1 MMIVLV
7 VLVAIALAAGIF
19 IAATWAPE
27 RTVAELQARWAPP
40 PSVFIDVAG
49 MKLHLRDEGP
59 RDDPSPIVLLHG
71 SGSSLHAWEG
81 WVAALKAQR
90 RVITLDLPG
99 FGLTGPSPDGVY
111 TVDNDVRVVIA
122 LLDKLGIERCVLGGN
137 SLGGAVAW
145 RTALAHP
152 SRVDKLILVDA
163 GGYPSHSTSI
173 PLGFRL
179 ARMPVVSWLLQNT
192 LPRFLVVQG
201 MRDVFGDPAKVTPE
215 MVDRA
220 VELTQRE
227 GNRRAFIE
235 RARQRSSAS
244 LAPRIPELR
253 LPTLVMWGGRD
264 RLIPP
269 DDAERFHRDIAGST
283 LAMFDDL
290 GHAPEEEDPVRSVAA
305 VKQFLGLQ

>member
-1 MMIVLV
+1 MIIVLGI
-7 VLVAIALAAGIF
+7 LAALALAAAIF

-27 RTVAELQARWAPP
+27 RSVADLQARWAPP
-40 PSVFIDVAG
+40 PSVFVDVAG
-49 MKLHLRDEGP
+49 MKMHLRDEGP
-59 RDDPSPIVLLHG
+59 RDDLSPIVLLHG

-90 RVITLDLPG
+90 RVITFDLPG
-99 FGLTGPSPDGVY
+99 FGLTGPSPDGIY

-122 LLDKLGIERCVLGGN
+122 LLDKLGVARCVLGGN

-145 RTALAHP
+145 RAALAHP

-163 GGYPSHSTSI
+163 GGYPSHSASI

-179 ARMPVVSWLLQNT
+179 ARMPVVSWLLQHT

-201 MRDVFGDPAKVTPE
+201 MRNVFGDPNKVTRE

-220 VELTQRE
+220 VELTQRK

-235 RARQRSSAS
+235 RARQRPAGS
-244 LAPRIPELR
+244 LAGRIAELK

-269 DDAERFHRDIAGST
+269 DDAAHFHRDIAGST
-283 LAMFDDL
+283 LAMFDEL

-305 VKQFLGLQ
+305 VKRFLGLQ